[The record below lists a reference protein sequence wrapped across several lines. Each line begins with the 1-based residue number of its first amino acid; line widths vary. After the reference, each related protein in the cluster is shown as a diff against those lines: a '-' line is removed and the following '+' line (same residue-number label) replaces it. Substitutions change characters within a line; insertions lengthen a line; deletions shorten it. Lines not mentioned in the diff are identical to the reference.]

1 MTKLWLVNQLV
12 LFQRMFQLERHPT
25 VLAGKF
31 SDVRVNFQVDV
42 IGGDLVKGLAALF
55 TTPAISTNAM
65 RSKMNV
71 DTVSCFELLSTLI
84 TAERSLWN
92 DNFKVR

>member
-1 MTKLWLVNQLV
+1 MD
-12 LFQRMFQLERHPT
+12 M
-25 VLAGKF
+25 
-31 SDVRVNFQVDV
+31 
-42 IGGDLVKGLAALF
+42 IGGDLVKRLATLF
-55 TTPAISTNAM
+55 TTPAISTNAV

-92 DNFKVR
+92 DNFKVK